1 MSPRTAFLG
10 KLIGLYYILVSLSM
24 LRHKQATV
32 EMVTALVHNP
42 PMLFVTGLL
51 VVAVGLAL
59 ILAHNVWSGGALPV
73 IVTLFG
79 WVTLIKGLLFL
90 FLSPETT
97 SVFFLGELHYE
108 QFFYFYVGFCLLLG
122 IYMTYAG
129 SRQQRVQ

>member
-42 PMLFVTGLL
+42 PVLFVTGLL

>member
-10 KLIGLYYILVSLSM
+10 KFIGLYYILVSLSM
-24 LRHKQATV
+24 LTHKQATV

-42 PMLFVTGLL
+42 PVLFVTGLL

-108 QFFYFYVGFCLLLG
+108 QFFYFYVGFSLLLG